1 MVKKDSLSPWS
12 MAKGGGQERVVVAA
26 ALEGAA
32 ARGVQ

>member
-1 MVKKDSLSPWS
+1 